1 MSKQSV
7 RLLLAEA
14 DRAALTPVLDAL
26 RAKGVAVAE
35 GKGSAG
41 DTILAVL
48 SEHFYADSSL
58 KDALLGAIGG
68 GAENVLP
75 LQMDSAEIPDDLKNA
90 LYARNIISMGERDAN
105 LIADRIID
113 ALPVQKSRLPIMLLA
128 GGAVLVALI
137 GFMVAQGMKAP
148 APESVEETV
157 AEAPKEIP
165 YPLPAGLTEE
175 DLAEIRCVAIMGD
188 HFKYYT
194 ERDRRMQTGELMG
207 MVSWNEWF
215 EDLCNESA
223 DENSTDR
230 RWFWKEDGSELN
242 MASYDLRF
250 LSLMPNLEELQLVQ
264 VEVTDAP
271 DLSGLEKL
279 SALYAMDCNIGDI
292 SWIVNS
298 NVQKVKLRCDSAY
311 SRLGEC
317 EHLQF
322 AELWARGG
330 AMADLSSFAPPRLRV
345 LLLRGDGG
353 AAPGNLSGLSSCS
366 MLQTLTMD
374 GIPIRDLSFLADK
387 RVLEHLEMNWMQ
399 ELSDIS
405 AIRNL
410 SGLKILRIDQCRNIQ
425 DYSPI
430 GGCSVLERLM
440 ISAGDDRRLQDASF
454 LGGLKKL
461 DEISLFDI
469 DLQNLDFLRQLSEGK
484 SLLMRLELGGNVA
497 DYSGLESFDTYSTL
511 HVNMYN
517 RGSADQIAPYL
528 EGKKINDLN
537 LANLDQV
544 DLSQLP
550 QPTQRLELAN
560 CGISDLT
567 SVPDE
572 WAVKRLSLR
581 NCMLLRSLEGLGGSP
596 EGGSDGSSEESGEA
610 ADGESG
616 RKSGGGSGFGTGG
629 TLEIY
634 NCPRLSDWDA
644 LEGMN
649 LKELTITGGFTMPD
663 LGTFH
668 TEALRLDS
676 VAEVNDLSFL
686 DDMDTSRKCSFKLVG
701 LEGVNNLKPL
711 ERFHG
716 MELTVSPELEEQ
728 ARDLVKSGNFSR
740 YMIEY
745 PEGGWD
751 QNNNEF
757 SLLSLDELET
767 LPDAM
772 LRHVG
777 TFGLVRD
784 TLFDANRSDV
794 WRNWD
799 ENGMHFVV
807 HDFDTNETTPVE
819 GGEGIVSD
827 IDFIGKLTG
836 LRRLSLVDQPIESV
850 DGIQNFGELEFL
862 TLNNCEDLT
871 DISPVFTLQNLR
883 YLSLDSLPIDS
894 IQGVQNL
901 PYLWELKIG
910 ETRVTDLS
918 PLAECDFSMG
928 IAEQGGFGLA
938 LNDLSIDD
946 YSPLTSIPSFNYF
959 ESGNTDPADY
969 IPYLSG
975 SKVRCYRAHNSFT
988 EERCSADD
996 INGLF
1001 AEFCEAHP
1009 ELEEIAVP
1017 WNEDLTDLR
1026 PLLSMENLREVRVSN
1041 NMEEALASLDGED
1054 VRFHVEVEG
1063 Q

>member
-1 MSKQSV
+1 
-7 RLLLAEA
+7 
-14 DRAALTPVLDAL
+14 
-26 RAKGVAVAE
+26 
-35 GKGSAG
+35 
-41 DTILAVL
+41 
-48 SEHFYADSSL
+48 
-58 KDALLGAIGG
+58 
-68 GAENVLP
+68 
-75 LQMDSAEIPDDLKNA
+75 
-90 LYARNIISMGERDAN
+90 
-105 LIADRIID
+105 
-113 ALPVQKSRLPIMLLA
+113 
-128 GGAVLVALI
+128 
-137 GFMVAQGMKAP
+137 
-148 APESVEETV
+148 
-157 AEAPKEIP
+157 
-165 YPLPAGLTEE
+165 
-175 DLAEIRCVAIMGD
+175 
-188 HFKYYT
+188 
-194 ERDRRMQTGELMG
+194 MQ
-207 MVSWNEWF
+207 F
-215 EDLCNESA
+215 QA
-223 DENSTDR
+223 
-230 RWFWKEDGSELN
+230 
-242 MASYDLRF
+242 
-250 LSLMPNLEELQLVQ
+250 
-264 VEVTDAP
+264 
-271 DLSGLEKL
+271 
-279 SALYAMDCNIGDI
+279 
-292 SWIVNS
+292 
-298 NVQKVKLRCDSAY
+298 
-311 SRLGEC
+311 
-317 EHLQF
+317 
-322 AELWARGG
+322 
-330 AMADLSSFAPPRLRV
+330 
-345 LLLRGDGG
+345 
-353 AAPGNLSGLSSCS
+353 
-366 MLQTLTMD
+366 
-374 GIPIRDLSFLADK
+374 
-387 RVLEHLEMNWMQ
+387 
-399 ELSDIS
+399 
-405 AIRNL
+405 
-410 SGLKILRIDQCRNIQ
+410 
-425 DYSPI
+425 
-430 GGCSVLERLM
+430 
-440 ISAGDDRRLQDASF
+440 
-454 LGGLKKL
+454 
-461 DEISLFDI
+461 
-469 DLQNLDFLRQLSEGK
+469 
-484 SLLMRLELGGNVA
+484 
-497 DYSGLESFDTYSTL
+497 
-511 HVNMYN
+511 
-517 RGSADQIAPYL
+517 
-528 EGKKINDLN
+528 
-537 LANLDQV
+537 
-544 DLSQLP
+544 
-550 QPTQRLELAN
+550 
-560 CGISDLT
+560 
-567 SVPDE
+567 
-572 WAVKRLSLR
+572 
-581 NCMLLRSLEGLGGSP
+581 
-596 EGGSDGSSEESGEA
+596 
-610 ADGESG
+610 
-616 RKSGGGSGFGTGG
+616 
-629 TLEIY
+629 
-634 NCPRLSDWDA
+634 
-644 LEGMN
+644 
-649 LKELTITGGFTMPD
+649 
-663 LGTFH
+663 
-668 TEALRLDS
+668 
-676 VAEVNDLSFL
+676 
-686 DDMDTSRKCSFKLVG
+686 KLVG

-799 ENGMHFVV
+799 ENGMSYVI

-883 YLSLDSLPIDS
+883 YLSLDSLPVDS

-969 IPYLSG
+969 IPYLAG

-1026 PLLSMENLREVRVSN
+1026 PLLSMESLREVRVSN

>member
-113 ALPVQKSRLPIMLLA
+113 ALPAQKSRLPIMLLA

-137 GFMVAQGMKAP
+137 GFMVAQGMKAS

-157 AEAPKEIP
+157 AEATEETVAEAPQEIP

-298 NVQKVKLRCDSAY
+298 NVQKVKLRCDSDY

-440 ISAGDDRRLQDASF
+440 IAAGGDRRLQDASF

-461 DEISLFDI
+461 
-469 DLQNLDFLRQLSEGK
+469 
-484 SLLMRLELGGNVA
+484 
-497 DYSGLESFDTYSTL
+497 
-511 HVNMYN
+511 
-517 RGSADQIAPYL
+517 
-528 EGKKINDLN
+528 
-537 LANLDQV
+537 
-544 DLSQLP
+544 
-550 QPTQRLELAN
+550 
-560 CGISDLT
+560 
-567 SVPDE
+567 
-572 WAVKRLSLR
+572 
-581 NCMLLRSLEGLGGSP
+581 
-596 EGGSDGSSEESGEA
+596 
-610 ADGESG
+610 
-616 RKSGGGSGFGTGG
+616 
-629 TLEIY
+629 
-634 NCPRLSDWDA
+634 
-644 LEGMN
+644 
-649 LKELTITGGFTMPD
+649 
-663 LGTFH
+663 
-668 TEALRLDS
+668 
-676 VAEVNDLSFL
+676 
-686 DDMDTSRKCSFKLVG
+686 
-701 LEGVNNLKPL
+701 
-711 ERFHG
+711 
-716 MELTVSPELEEQ
+716 
-728 ARDLVKSGNFSR
+728 
-740 YMIEY
+740 
-745 PEGGWD
+745 
-751 QNNNEF
+751 
-757 SLLSLDELET
+757 
-767 LPDAM
+767 
-772 LRHVG
+772 
-777 TFGLVRD
+777 
-784 TLFDANRSDV
+784 
-794 WRNWD
+794 
-799 ENGMHFVV
+799 
-807 HDFDTNETTPVE
+807 
-819 GGEGIVSD
+819 
-827 IDFIGKLTG
+827 
-836 LRRLSLVDQPIESV
+836 
-850 DGIQNFGELEFL
+850 
-862 TLNNCEDLT
+862 
-871 DISPVFTLQNLR
+871 
-883 YLSLDSLPIDS
+883 
-894 IQGVQNL
+894 
-901 PYLWELKIG
+901 
-910 ETRVTDLS
+910 
-918 PLAECDFSMG
+918 
-928 IAEQGGFGLA
+928 
-938 LNDLSIDD
+938 
-946 YSPLTSIPSFNYF
+946 
-959 ESGNTDPADY
+959 
-969 IPYLSG
+969 
-975 SKVRCYRAHNSFT
+975 
-988 EERCSADD
+988 
-996 INGLF
+996 
-1001 AEFCEAHP
+1001 
-1009 ELEEIAVP
+1009 
-1017 WNEDLTDLR
+1017 
-1026 PLLSMENLREVRVSN
+1026 
-1041 NMEEALASLDGED
+1041 
-1054 VRFHVEVEG
+1054 
-1063 Q
+1063 